1 MKKILQ
7 ENGMTQEVLDILI
20 QFIGVPS
27 SEIQDRYSMLME
39 KHAGAVEGSSEHQ
52 HEKGLVLDKSLD
64 AALDSFDNHFCRRC
78 MVFDCRLH
86 GCSQN
91 IVTPSEKQPCFSG
104 DNGKPCS
111 TECYLWQCISW
122 DPKLYTTLKWSQS
135 RKHGKDASGSG
146 TTLSEMCIDK
156 RVVEDSSKA
165 AIVP

>member
-111 TECYLWQCISW
+111 TECYLW
-122 DPKLYTTLKWSQS
+122 S